1 MSRKSEVSLLEEAC
15 KNRFLS
21 KWPDSRLVTTRTNST
36 SSIDFV
42 VELAD
47 GGLVILEK
55 KSAKARAG
63 KGRVSMGWSP
73 DQIEPET
80 YQAILRTIKLN
91 RPIVHSTYGT
101 SSIHDAKN
109 KKKLIG
115 FNVSLA
121 RTTVELTW
129 KELFPNDPV
138 PEAARW
144 RVVKQSVKEQGR
156 YLVITHRLKDGKS
169 KQINE
174 YKLEIAN
181 ISKAIYDSTL
191 LFKTF
196 PFNIPHSHKI
206 TEDGEITYDRSIDE
220 WEQHAELKGV
230 LENSRVQ
237 TKVCSDCDASFL
249 DTSSHLLCYVCSVAE
264 QKVTRKKAI
273 GLCKRAEKLACE
285 TDWKQTADSMKQLQL
300 DWQQLGS
307 VPKDDREDLWE
318 RFQAATQSFFDARSK
333 WFDQRDKLRVANRKK
348 AKRLIAKAKKIVGSD
363 KWKETGDAVKS
374 LQEDWKAVN
383 PLPKDDAEELWR
395 EFRDTTQIFFDRRAA
410 HFESMD
416 AERDENRQKAEGLI
430 DEAGQWS
437 GSDDWKRAGDKL
449 KSLQQQWKTVHPL
462 PRKCA
467 EDLWR
472 TFQDVCQKFFD
483 RRTAH
488 YAAKSGR

>member
-47 GGLVILEK
+47 SGLVILEK

-101 SSIHDAKN
+101 SSIHDAKH

-174 YKLEIAN
+174 YKLEIAKL
-181 ISKAIYDSTL
+181 SKAIYDSTL

-206 TEDGEITYDRSIDE
+206 TEDGEVTYDRGFDQ
-220 WEQHAELKGV
+220 WQQHAEQKGL
-230 LENSRVQ
+230 LENSNVVS
-237 TKVCSDCDASFL
+237 KVCSTCDASFL
-249 DTSSHLLCYVCSVAE
+249 DTSSQLLCYVCCVAE
-264 QKVTRKKAI
+264 QN
-273 GLCKRAEKLACE
+273 
-285 TDWKQTADSMKQLQL
+285 
-300 DWQQLGS
+300 
-307 VPKDDREDLWE
+307 
-318 RFQAATQSFFDARSK
+318 
-333 WFDQRDKLRVANRKK
+333 QRDKLCAANKKK
-348 AKRLIAKAKKIVGSD
+348 AKRLIAKAKKLVRSD
-363 KWKETGDAVKS
+363 NWKETGDALKG
-374 LQEDWKAVN
+374 LQQDWKEVN
-383 PLPKDDAEELWR
+383 PLPRDVAEKLWQ
-395 EFRDTTQIFFDRRAA
+395 EFQTTVQIFFDRRAA

-416 AERDENRQKAEGLI
+416 AERDENRRKAESLI
-430 DEAGQWS
+430 KEAKRWSDSDE
-437 GSDDWKRAGDKL
+437 WKRAGDKI

-462 PRKCA
+462 PRTSA
-467 EDLWR
+467 DDLWR
-472 TFQDVCQKFFD
+472 KFQDLCQSFFD
-483 RRTAH
+483 RRTAN
-488 YAAKSGR
+488 YAKNGR